1 MNDYLIFNKVLVSS
15 ILALFIAQTMKVFI
29 LAHKEKKFR
38 WGLYSLPGNF
48 PSSHSAVVSALATG
62 VAITEGIDSAIFAV
76 AVIFAFFIIYDAKV
90 IRGAAGKQAQSL
102 NKIIEN
108 QLKMPP
114 NKKEENNDGGGM
126 VIKKNNKTRNKA
138 LASKPNVH
146 SVPGLEMASR

>member
-15 ILALFIAQTMKVFI
+15 ILAWFIAQTMKVFI
-29 LAHKEKKFR
+29 LAYKEKKFR

-102 NKIIEN
+102 NKIIEKIGQGGDN
-108 QLKMPP
+108 FDKS
-114 NKKEENNDGGGM
+114 KEILGHSILEISGG
-126 VIKKNNKTRNKA
+126 VIIGIICS
-138 LASKPNVH
+138 L
-146 SVPGLEMASR
+146 LII

>member
-15 ILALFIAQTMKVFI
+15 ILAWFIAQTMKVFI

-48 PSSHSAVVSALATG
+48 PSSHIAVVSALATG
-62 VAITEGIDSAIFAV
+62 VAIIEGIDSAIFAV

-102 NKIIEN
+102 NKIIEKIGQGGDN
-108 QLKMPP
+108 FDKS
-114 NKKEENNDGGGM
+114 KEILGHSILEISGG
-126 VIKKNNKTRNKA
+126 VIIGIICS
-138 LASKPNVH
+138 LLIV
-146 SVPGLEMASR
+146 

>member
-1 MNDYLIFNKVLVSS
+1 MNDYLMFNKVLVSS
-15 ILALFIAQTMKVFI
+15 ILAWFIAQTMKVFI

-62 VAITEGIDSAIFAV
+62 VAIIEGIDSAIFAV

-102 NKIIEN
+102 NKIIEKIGQGGDN
-108 QLKMPP
+108 FDKS
-114 NKKEENNDGGGM
+114 KEILGHSILEISGG
-126 VIKKNNKTRNKA
+126 VIIGIICS
-138 LASKPNVH
+138 LLIV
-146 SVPGLEMASR
+146 

>member
-15 ILALFIAQTMKVFI
+15 ILAWFIAQTMKVFI
-29 LAHKEKKFR
+29 LTHKEKKFR

-102 NKIIEN
+102 NKIIEKIGQGGDN
-108 QLKMPP
+108 FDKS
-114 NKKEENNDGGGM
+114 KEILGHSILEISGG
-126 VIKKNNKTRNKA
+126 VIIGIICS
-138 LASKPNVH
+138 LLIV
-146 SVPGLEMASR
+146 

>member
-1 MNDYLIFNKVLVSS
+1 VLVSS
-15 ILALFIAQTMKVFI
+15 ILAWFIAQTMKVFI
-29 LAHKEKKFR
+29 LTHKEKKFR

-102 NKIIEN
+102 NKIIEKIGQGGDN
-108 QLKMPP
+108 FDKS
-114 NKKEENNDGGGM
+114 KEILGHSILEISGG
-126 VIKKNNKTRNKA
+126 VIIGIICS
-138 LASKPNVH
+138 LLIV
-146 SVPGLEMASR
+146 

>member
-1 MNDYLIFNKVLVSS
+1 MNDYLMFNKVLVSS
-15 ILALFIAQTMKVFI
+15 ILAWFIAQTMKVFI

-62 VAITEGIDSAIFAV
+62 VAIIEGIDSAIFAV

-102 NKIIEN
+102 NKIIEKIEQGGDN
-108 QLKMPP
+108 FDKS
-114 NKKEENNDGGGM
+114 KEILGHSILEISGG
-126 VIKKNNKTRNKA
+126 VIIGIICS
-138 LASKPNVH
+138 LLIV
-146 SVPGLEMASR
+146 

>member
-15 ILALFIAQTMKVFI
+15 ILAWFIAQTMKVFI

-102 NKIIEN
+102 NKIIEKIGQGGDN
-108 QLKMPP
+108 FDKS
-114 NKKEENNDGGGM
+114 KEILGHSILEISVG
-126 VIKKNNKTRNKA
+126 VIIGIICS
-138 LASKPNVH
+138 LLIV
-146 SVPGLEMASR
+146 

>member
-62 VAITEGIDSAIFAV
+62 VAIIEGIDSAIFAV

-102 NKIIEN
+102 NKIIEKIGQGGDN
-108 QLKMPP
+108 FDKS
-114 NKKEENNDGGGM
+114 KEILGHSILEISGG
-126 VIKKNNKTRNKA
+126 VIIGIICS
-138 LASKPNVH
+138 LLV
-146 SVPGLEMASR
+146 V

>member
-62 VAITEGIDSAIFAV
+62 VAIIEGIDSAIFAV

-102 NKIIEN
+102 NKIIEKIGQGGDN
-108 QLKMPP
+108 FDKS
-114 NKKEENNDGGGM
+114 KEILGHSILEISGG
-126 VIKKNNKTRNKA
+126 VIIGIICS
-138 LASKPNVH
+138 LLIV
-146 SVPGLEMASR
+146 

>member
-1 MNDYLIFNKVLVSS
+1 MNDYLMFNKVLVSS
-15 ILALFIAQTMKVFI
+15 ILAWFIAQTMKVFI
-29 LAHKEKKFR
+29 LTHKEKKFR

-102 NKIIEN
+102 NKIIEKIGQGGDN
-108 QLKMPP
+108 FDKS
-114 NKKEENNDGGGM
+114 KEILGHSILEISGG
-126 VIKKNNKTRNKA
+126 VIIGIICS
-138 LASKPNVH
+138 LLIV
-146 SVPGLEMASR
+146 

>member
-1 MNDYLIFNKVLVSS
+1 
-15 ILALFIAQTMKVFI
+15 MKVFI
-29 LAHKEKKFR
+29 LAHKQKKFR

-102 NKIIEN
+102 NKIIEKIGQGGDN
-108 QLKMPP
+108 FDKS
-114 NKKEENNDGGGM
+114 KEILGHSILEISGG
-126 VIKKNNKTRNKA
+126 VIIGIICS
-138 LASKPNVH
+138 LLIV
-146 SVPGLEMASR
+146 

>member
-102 NKIIEN
+102 NKIIEKIGQGGDN
-108 QLKMPP
+108 FDKS
-114 NKKEENNDGGGM
+114 KEILGHSILEISGG
-126 VIKKNNKTRNKA
+126 VIIGIICS
-138 LASKPNVH
+138 LLIV
-146 SVPGLEMASR
+146 